1 MRKLKVLFV
10 SSLLFFMAS
19 SCFEDMDDVIRPATT
34 LDIQNFIYKA
44 MNIWYLYKPDVPDL
58 ANDRFPTQAD
68 LENFLNTFSSPEDLY
83 FNGLTASFDRFSF
96 LTADYRILLDA
107 LAGTTKSHGM
117 EYGLVYY
124 PGSETNLFGY
134 VQYII
139 PGSYAAGKGVT
150 RGMIFNTVNGAQITV
165 NNFQTLSQQDSYEIG
180 FATYDGTT
188 VTPTGQSVVLN
199 KSMLTENPIHLAT
212 TLNIQGNKIGY
223 LMYNGFTQNFVDQL
237 NAAFGQ
243 FQGEGITD
251 LVLDLRYNSGGSV
264 RTCVDLAG
272 MITGQFNGQVFY
284 TEEWNPELQEYF
296 EQTSP
301 EELVGKFSNQSATGQ
316 NLNSLNLTRLF
327 VLTTQ
332 RTASASELL
341 INGLNPYI
349 EVIQIGENTTGK
361 FQASTTF
368 YDSEPPNFR
377 RQGANLGH
385 FYAIQ
390 PLIYTTA
397 NASGDTGAVDGLPPD
412 FPAQENFADLG
423 VLGNENETLLSIAID
438 IIVNG
443 GTTTDAIPQR
453 KKEVS
458 NSKKHLPTYNRMYTE
473 INEKSL

>member
-10 SSLLFFMAS
+10 SSLLLFMAS

-58 ANDRFPTQAD
+58 ANDRFGSQAD
-68 LENFLNTFSSPEDLY
+68 LESYLNTFSSPEDLY
-83 FNGLTASFDRFSF
+83 YNGIQASHDRFSF
-96 LTADYRILLDA
+96 MTADYRILLDA

-139 PGSYAAGKGVT
+139 PGSDAAGKGLT
-150 RGMIFNTVNGAQITV
+150 RGMIFNTVNGAQLTV

-180 FATYDGTT
+180 FAIYDGST

-199 KSMLTENPIHLAT
+199 KTTLTENPIHRAT

-243 FQGEGITD
+243 FLGEGITD
-251 LVLDLRYNSGGSV
+251 LVLDLRYNGGGSV

-284 TEEWNPELQEYF
+284 TEKWNPELQEYF

-301 EELVGKFSNQSATGQ
+301 EDLVGKFRSQTATGQ

-397 NASGDTGAVDGLPPD
+397 NASGHTGAVDGLPPD
-412 FPAQENFADLG
+412 YPSQENYADLG

-443 GTTTDAIPQR
+443 GTTTDALPQR

-458 NSKKHLPTYNRMYTE
+458 NSKKHLPTYSRMYTE